1 MSVGLARARGR
12 MKSRH
17 TAKLTIERQNAS
29 GAWQTVAIDVPC
41 TLRPVRSGGA
51 PASAQPD
58 AGQQGQRLYA
68 WRVLADVGTGIQI
81 KDRLTIVTAEFGT
94 VRIVVGA
101 ITQPSMGVCENAFG
115 TREEWAGE
123 QISITFIR
131 YDQVTET
138 EATLGPVLAGRV
150 QDDPRSS
157 GGSSDGSAGALM
169 TVTLRLPDTEP
180 RVQVGDIV
188 PELAGGVVRV
198 VRPAV
203 DQHYEIEVA
212 VDAGIAWTSGGS

>member
-1 MSVGLARARGR
+1 MAT
-12 MKSRH
+12 RH
-17 TAKLTIERQNAS
+17 TAAMTIERQNGS
-29 GAWQTVAIDVPC
+29 GVWQTVASAVPC
-41 TLRPVRSGGA
+41 TLRPVRGQAA

-81 KDRLTIVTAEFGT
+81 KDRLTIVTSEFGT
-94 VRIVVGA
+94 VCIVIGA

-123 QISITFIR
+123 QISITLIR
-131 YDQVTET
+131 YDQVTDTET
-138 EATLGPVLAGRV
+138 TLGPVLAGRI
-150 QDDPRSS
+150 QDDPRSA
-157 GGSSDGSAGALM
+157 GGTSDGSAGALM
-169 TVTLRLPDTEP
+169 TVTLRLPDADP
-180 RVQVGDIV
+180 HAQVGDIV

-212 VDAGIAWTSGGS
+212 VDAGIGWTSGGS